1 MGLRFRQQGKNGE
14 SRLLYG
20 IRKSAFRDDAPDVRH
35 RPVVV
40 FVAVAGM
47 AVFMGQHVN
56 PHAVDAGLRGTAA
69 FQLPLPM
76 NVQFGQ
82 FPFQN
87 IPVRAQVDQG
97 GQIHVSADACAA
109 IIDQDS
115 HDKVV

>member
-1 MGLRFRQQGKNGE
+1 M
-14 SRLLYG
+14 
-20 IRKSAFRDDAPDVRH
+20 
-35 RPVVV
+35 V

-47 AVFMGQHVN
+47 AVFLGKHVN
-56 PHAVDAGLRGTAA
+56 PRAVNARLSGAPA
-69 FQLPLPM
+69 FQFPFPV
-76 NVQFGQ
+76 NVQSGQ